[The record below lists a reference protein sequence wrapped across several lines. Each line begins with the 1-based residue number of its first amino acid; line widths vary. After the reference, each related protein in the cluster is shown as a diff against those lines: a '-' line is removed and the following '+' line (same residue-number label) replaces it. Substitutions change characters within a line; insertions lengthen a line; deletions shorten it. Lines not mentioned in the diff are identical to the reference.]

1 MELEIRL
8 IVVAHAVVLPPISY
22 DPGSV
27 RPNVT
32 LYSRP
37 GCGLCDEARE
47 VLMAVRRRIA
57 FELHEVDISGDDALE
72 RAYGVRI
79 PVVLV
84 DGEERF
90 EISVDEGELEAAI
103 GD

>member
-1 MELEIRL
+1 MHR
-8 IVVAHAVVLPPISY
+8 
-22 DPGSV
+22 
-27 RPNVT
+27 VT

-47 VLMAVRRRIA
+47 VLEAERRRTP
-57 FELHEVDISGDDALE
+57 FELEEVDVSTEDELE
-72 RAYGVRI
+72 LEYGIRI

-90 EISVDEGELEAAI
+90 EIRVPAAAFARLLRD
-103 GD
+103 G